1 MKELAVWPRPRP
13 IGQAVPELAE
23 TGRFNVNGQSTSPN
37 DPLRARLNSVA
48 DRSLTASSAIHSSLT
63 SSRRRPN
70 KTESI
75 DQQPGPSMAIATQT
89 HMSRI
94 PFLGSSRVIKI
105 INASSSAA
113 RIPATGVHSPMSRSP
128 PGIVEVSASKPGL
141 RNPEVAIA
149 VIPFVSKYSP
159 DAIRSTSRPAPG
171 HPFGKIE
178 NRRCKEVSLSVS
190 TLQAN

>member
-1 MKELAVWPRPRP
+1 VRC
-13 IGQAVPELAE
+13 
-23 TGRFNVNGQSTSPN
+23 
-37 DPLRARLNSVA
+37 LRLSEMRALRRLSCLQEIACCLLRKNESLCARLNSVA
-48 DRSLTASSAIHSSLT
+48 DRSLTASSAIHSSFM

-75 DQQPGPSMAIATQT
+75 DQQPGPSMAIAAQTQ
-89 HMSRI
+89 MSRI
-94 PFLGSSRVIKI
+94 PSFGFSIVIKI

-141 RNPEVAIA
+141 RDPEAAIA
-149 VIPFVSKYSP
+149 VIPFESKYPP
-159 DAIRSTSRPAPG
+159 DAIRSTSRPVPG

-178 NRRCKEVSLSVS
+178 NRRCKEVSPFLLSTVH
-190 TLQAN
+190 AN